1 MDIRIDAECVTALP
15 ERIETSLVNVVVN
28 PNINVATPVITQV
41 NTGVQ
46 VAALGSPIQQMVLSN
61 LAGAGVGQT
70 NG

>member
-1 MDIRIDAECVTALP
+1 MGHSLDHECLVSLP
-15 ERIETSLVNVVVN
+15 ERIETSLVNVNVS
-28 PNINVATPVITQV
+28 PSINVAIPVITQV

-46 VAALGSPIQQMVLSN
+46 VAALGSPVQQMVLGN